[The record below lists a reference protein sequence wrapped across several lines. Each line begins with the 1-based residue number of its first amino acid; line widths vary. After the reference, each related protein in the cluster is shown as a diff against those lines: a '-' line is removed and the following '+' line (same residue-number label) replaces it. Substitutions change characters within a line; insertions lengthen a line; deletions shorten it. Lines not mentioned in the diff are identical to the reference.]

1 VSLLRRVH
9 SADTRVLN
17 PKSPDNN
24 EKQVKFMAQAIATKK
39 SIQSSP
45 VKMRLVLDLIRGKN
59 VSEAISTLHF
69 MTNKASLVAEQT
81 LRSAIANFQLKDE
94 NRGID
99 VEDLYVSK
107 CFSDGGP
114 MLKRVLPAPQ
124 GRAFRVRKRSNHLTI
139 VVANKPKKREPIA
152 PVAPVAEAAPKKRTR
167 KAKATA

>member
-1 VSLLRRVH
+1 
-9 SADTRVLN
+9 
-17 PKSPDNN
+17 
-24 EKQVKFMAQAIATKK
+24 MAQAIARKK
-39 SIQSSP
+39 GIQSSP

-59 VSEAISTLHF
+59 VTEAISTLHF
-69 MTNKASLVAEQT
+69 MMNKASLVAEQT

-99 VEDLYVSK
+99 VENLYVAK

-139 VVANKPKKREPIA
+139 VVANKPVPREVTA
-152 PVAPVAEAAPKKRTR
+152 PVVAAAPEAKKRTR

>member
-1 VSLLRRVH
+1 
-9 SADTRVLN
+9 
-17 PKSPDNN
+17 
-24 EKQVKFMAQAIATKK
+24 MAQATATKK

-45 VKMRLVLDLIRGKN
+45 VKMRLVLDHIRGKN
-59 VSEAISTLHF
+59 VTEAISTLHF

-99 VEDLYVSK
+99 VENLYVAK

-114 MLKRVLPAPQ
+114 MLRRILPAPQ
-124 GRAFRVRKRSNHLTI
+124 GRAYRIRKRSNHLTI
-139 VVANKPKKREPIA
+139 VVANRPVERKA
-152 PVAPVAEAAPKKRTR
+152 PVKVAEAPAAKAAAAPKKRAPR